1 MAIHYNNVVPW
12 GRSYDE
18 YVRMFALSVSDLRS
32 RVLGCGDG
40 PASFNSVLAA
50 RGVKVISAD
59 PLYGFSA
66 GEIEDRI
73 KSTFEDVIRQTY
85 MNRGR
90 FIWRDIPSIKE
101 LGEMRM
107 TAMKNFLEDF
117 EKGKNER
124 RYVEA
129 ELPELPFENGEFDL
143 ALCSHLLFLYTDNL
157 TLDFHISSVREM
169 CRVAGEVRI
178 FPILDVNGIRS
189 PYVDM
194 VMEIFNN
201 ESTSVSVERVDYEF
215 QKHGNRMLVISAAN
229 SNKCRKRQ

>member
-18 YVRMFALSVSDLRS
+18 YVRMFALSGKDLSGRII
-32 RVLGCGDG
+32 GCGDG

-50 RGVKVISAD
+50 KGVKVISAD
-59 PLYGFSA
+59 PLYRFSA
-66 GEIEDRI
+66 DEIEELI
-73 KSTFEDVIRQTY
+73 KSSFEEVIRQTY
-85 MNRGR
+85 RNRGR

-101 LGEMRM
+101 LGELRLAAMR
-107 TAMKNFLEDF
+107 KFLEDF
-117 EKGKNER
+117 EKGKKER

-129 ELPELPFENGEFDL
+129 ELPGLPFENGEFDL

-157 TLDFHISSVREM
+157 TLDFHVLSVREM

-178 FPILDVNGIRS
+178 FPLLDVNGIQS
-189 PYVDM
+189 PYVDR

-201 ESTSVSVERVDYEF
+201 ESTAASVERVDYEF
-215 QKHGNRMLVISAAN
+215 QKHGNRMLVIR
-229 SNKCRKRQ
+229 RKK